1 VEGKASYAA
10 IYNNDGTFTVTPS
23 KGIKI
28 VEMLDK

>member
-10 IYNNDGTFTVTPS
+10 IYNGNAPTS
-23 KGIKI
+23 QGIKN